1 MIKAI
6 VFDYGGVIELKDGDL
21 IKEIADSLQITKK
34 DWQEVYFTLNHLNN
48 TGKKS
53 WREVATIVAKKF
65 NASDI
70 QISFIQDLINK
81 YDQKRILNLELIE
94 IIKDLKKKNY
104 KIGILSN
111 YSTTLRDKLTR
122 LNIIDLFDEVIIS
135 SEVGLQKPQPE
146 IFEIVFNKLN
156 IKNSEMI
163 FIDDTE
169 RSLEGADKIGYV
181 PILYADNNKLKL
193 ELSNILDVKFD

>member
-6 VFDYGGVIELKDGDL
+6 VFDYGGVIEQKDGDL
-21 IKEIADSLQITKK
+21 IQEIADSLQITKE
-34 DWQEVYFTLNHLNN
+34 DWQEIYFTLNHLNN
-48 TGKKS
+48 TGQKS
-53 WREVATIVAKKF
+53 WREVATIVAQKF

-111 YSTTLRDKLTR
+111 YSITLREKLTR

-156 IKNSEMI
+156 IKNNEMI
-163 FIDDTE
+163 FIDDTK
-169 RSLEGADKIGYV
+169 RSLEGAENIGYV
-181 PILYADNNKLKL
+181 PVLYTSNKTLKS
-193 ELSNILDVKFD
+193 ELSDILDIEV

>member
-21 IKEIADSLQITKK
+21 IQEIADSLRITKE
-34 DWQEVYFTLNHLNN
+34 DWQEVYFTFNHLNN
-48 TGKKS
+48 TGQKS
-53 WREVATIVAKKF
+53 WREVATIVAQKF

-94 IIKDLKKKNY
+94 IIKDLKTRDY

-111 YSTTLRDKLTR
+111 YSITLREKLTR

-146 IFEIVFNKLN
+146 IFEILFNKLR
-156 IKNSEMI
+156 IKNNEMI
-163 FIDDTE
+163 FIDDTK
-169 RSLEGADKIGYV
+169 RSLEGANKIGYIPV
-181 PILYADNNKLKL
+181 LYTNNKTLKSDLADIL
-193 ELSNILDVKFD
+193 EIKF

>member
-21 IKEIADSLQITKK
+21 VQEMADSLQITKG
-34 DWQEVYFTLNHLNN
+34 DWQEVYYTLNHLNN
-48 TGKKS
+48 TGQKS
-53 WREVATIVAKKF
+53 WREVATIVAQRF

-81 YDQKRILNLELIE
+81 YDQKRILNWDLIE
-94 IIKDLKKKNY
+94 IIKDLKNRNY

-111 YSTTLRDKLTR
+111 YSITLREKLTK

-163 FIDDTE
+163 FIDDTK
-169 RSLEGADKIGYV
+169 RSLEGSEKIGYV
-181 PILYADNNKLKL
+181 PILYTDNEMLKS
-193 ELSNILDVKFD
+193 ELSNILGEIF

>member
-21 IKEIADSLQITKK
+21 IQEIADSLQITKEN
-34 DWQEVYFTLNHLNN
+34 WQEVYFTLNHLNN
-48 TGKKS
+48 TGQKS
-53 WREVATIVAKKF
+53 WREVATIVARKF
-65 NASDI
+65 DASDI
-70 QISFIQDLINK
+70 QVSFIQDLINK

-94 IIKDLKKKNY
+94 VIKDLKKKNY

-111 YSTTLRDKLTR
+111 YSITLREKLTR

-146 IFEIVFNKLN
+146 IFEIVFNKLD

-163 FIDDTE
+163 FIDDTK
-169 RSLEGADKIGYV
+169 RSLEGADKIGYI
-181 PILYADNNKLKL
+181 PILYSDNETLKSN
-193 ELSNILDVKFD
+193 LSSILGITF

>member
-21 IKEIADSLQITKK
+21 IQEIADSLQITKEE
-34 DWQEVYFTLNHLNN
+34 WQEVYFTLNHLNN

-53 WREVATIVAKKF
+53 WREVATIVAQKF

-94 IIKDLKKKNY
+94 IIKYLKKKNY

-111 YSTTLRDKLTR
+111 YSITLREKLTR
-122 LNIIDLFDEVIIS
+122 LNIIDLFDEEWQSATVVI
-135 SEVGLQKPQPE
+135 
-146 IFEIVFNKLN
+146 
-156 IKNSEMI
+156 
-163 FIDDTE
+163 
-169 RSLEGADKIGYV
+169 
-181 PILYADNNKLKL
+181 
-193 ELSNILDVKFD
+193 